1 MALRTAGIALA
12 LIQVLALL
20 DHRSRETPGFQ
31 VLLLTSQEEEGE
43 ELSPAMEA
51 MNRIA
56 LMRTGVGLR
65 DTIQDR
71 D

>member
-12 LIQVLALL
+12 LIQVLVLL

-31 VLLLTSQEEEGE
+31 VLLLTSREEEGE
-43 ELSPAMEA
+43 ERSPAMEA
-51 MNRIA
+51 MNLIA

-71 D
+71 G

>member
-1 MALRTAGIALA
+1 MRTAGIALA
-12 LIQVLALL
+12 LIQVLVLL

-31 VLLLTSQEEEGE
+31 VLLLTSREEEGE
-43 ELSPAMEA
+43 ERSPAMEA
-51 MNRIA
+51 MNLIA

>member
-31 VLLLTSQEEEGE
+31 VLLLTSREEEGE
-43 ELSPAMEA
+43 ERSPAMEA
-51 MNRIA
+51 RNLIA

>member
-1 MALRTAGIALA
+1 VALRTAGIALA
-12 LIQVLALL
+12 LIQVLVLL

-31 VLLLTSQEEEGE
+31 VLLLTSREEEGE
-43 ELSPAMEA
+43 ERSPAMEA
-51 MNRIA
+51 MNLIA

>member
-1 MALRTAGIALA
+1 MRTAGIALA
-12 LIQVLALL
+12 LIQVLGLL

-31 VLLLTSQEEEGE
+31 VLLPTSQEEEGE
-43 ELSPAMEA
+43 EPSPAMEA
-51 MNRIA
+51 MNLIA